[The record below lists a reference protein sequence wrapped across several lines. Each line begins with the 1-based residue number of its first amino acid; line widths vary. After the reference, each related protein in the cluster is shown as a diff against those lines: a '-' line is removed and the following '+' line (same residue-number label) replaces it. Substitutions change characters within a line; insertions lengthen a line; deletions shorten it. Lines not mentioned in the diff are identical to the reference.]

1 MTVTET
7 DVLVVGTGPGG
18 AAASLLLAREGVRV
32 VAVDA
37 ARFPRDKVC
46 SEFMSPAVLPIF
58 ERLGVL
64 QRLRSEGERPLGTT
78 VYAPR
83 GGQLTGRFAPWG
95 PAQGLALPRRTLDAL
110 LVSAARDSGVRLL
123 EGSRV
128 RDLVYERGAVA
139 GAVIAGPDGMRI
151 IRSRLVVGADGLRS
165 LVARRL
171 GTRTHAFP
179 RRLAFVAH
187 VRDVRGVGA
196 SAELHVGRAGYVG
209 INPIGCGVS
218 NVALIVPRRRAAA
231 ARGDAAGFFHQAL
244 ETFSGVAGRVVADR
258 VVREVLVTG
267 PFAARSSRVIAPG
280 ALLLGD
286 AAEFF
291 DPFTGE
297 GIYRALRGAELAAAV
312 AAPALRSNGVVG
324 EEGLRPYLVARRTA
338 FAGHQL
344 VERMIGWLMYAPA
357 LFDRAVRQLER
368 HGLADRLIGVTGD
381 LLPARAALNP
391 GFLLRTLI

>member
-1 MTVTET
+1 MNVIET
-7 DVLVVGTGPGG
+7 DVLVVGAGPGG
-18 AAASLLLAREGVRV
+18 AAASLLLAQEGVRV

-37 ARFPRDKVC
+37 ARFPRDKAC
-46 SEFMSPAVLPIF
+46 SEFMSPAVIPIF

-64 QRLRSEGERPLGTT
+64 QGVIAEGERPLGTI
-78 VYAPR
+78 VHAPH

-95 PAQGLALPRRTLDAL
+95 APRGLALSRRALDAHL
-110 LVSAARDSGVRLL
+110 ARAARDSGVRLL
-123 EGSRV
+123 EGTRV

-139 GAVIAGPDGMRI
+139 GAVVDGPEGVEVI
-151 IRSRLVVGADGLRS
+151 HSRLTIGADGLRS

-171 GTRTHAFP
+171 GRRTHSFP
-179 RRLAFVAH
+179 RRVAFVAH
-187 VRDVRGVGA
+187 VRDVAGVGG
-196 SAELHVGRAGYVG
+196 SAELHVGRGGYVG
-209 INPIGCGVS
+209 INPIGRGVS
-218 NVALIVPRRRAAA
+218 NVALVVPRRRAAE

-244 ETFSGVAGRVVADR
+244 ATFPGVAGRVRAES

-280 ALLLGD
+280 ALLVGD

-297 GIYRALRGAELAAAV
+297 GIYRALRGAELAVAV
-312 AAPALRSNGVVG
+312 AAPALRSNGVVS
-324 EEGLRPYLVARRTA
+324 EEALRPYLVARRAA

-357 LFDRAVRQLER
+357 LFDRAVRRLER
-368 HGLADRLIGVTGD
+368 HGLGDRLIGVTGD

-391 GFLLRTLI
+391 GFLLRTVV

>member
-1 MTVTET
+1 MRVIET
-7 DVLVVGTGPGG
+7 DVLVAGAGPGG
-18 AAASLLLAREGVRV
+18 AAASHLLAREGVRV

-37 ARFPRDKVC
+37 AHFPREKVC
-46 SEFMSPAVLPIF
+46 SEFMSPAVIPIF

-64 QRLRSEGERPLGTT
+64 ETLIIEGERPLGTR
-78 VYAPR
+78 VHAPH
-83 GGQLTGRFAPWG
+83 GGQLAGRFAPWG
-95 PAQGLALPRRTLDAL
+95 AAQGLALPRRTLDAH
-110 LVSAARDSGVRLL
+110 LVAAARDSGVRLL
-123 EGSRV
+123 EGTRV
-128 RDLVYERGAVA
+128 RDLIYERGAVA
-139 GAVIAGPDGMRI
+139 GAVVEGPEGTGV
-151 IRSRLVVGADGLRS
+151 IRSRLVIGADGLRS

-171 GTRTHAFP
+171 GRRTHTFP

-187 VRDVRGVGA
+187 VRDVAGVGA

-209 INPIGCGVS
+209 INPIGRGIS
-218 NVALIVPRRRAAA
+218 NVALVVPRRRAAA

-244 ETFSGVAGRVVADR
+244 ETFPGVAGRVPADK

-267 PFAARSSRVIAPG
+267 PFAAQSSRVIAPG
-280 ALLLGD
+280 ALLIGD

-297 GIYRALRGAELAAAV
+297 GIYRALRGAELAIAV
-312 AAPALRSNGVVG
+312 AAPALRSNGVVS
-324 EEGLRPYLVARRTA
+324 EEALRPYLIARRTA

-368 HGLADRLIGVTGD
+368 HGLADQLIGVTGD
-381 LLPARAALNP
+381 VLPARAALNP
-391 GFLLRTLI
+391 GFLIRTLI